1 MHHTRE
7 HGIPRARMEALTDG
21 VYAVAIT
28 LLVLDL
34 RLPELPAH
42 AASQDVAQALLAL
55 VPKISV
61 WLLSFWVVALF
72 WMSGARLTRLAAEGA
87 MPSPRIELSQ
97 LALVGLMPFSTSMMA
112 QYGDLAV
119 AAAVYSAHLLALS
132 LLSLARIVAAFPSA
146 AAVPQPAEYAALRR
160 TLLRRAGLP
169 VACLVLAVP
178 LAFVVP
184 GWNMLA
190 MVPLALVPPASR
202 LWDALRRR
210 RRN

>member
-1 MHHTRE
+1 MHSNRE

-72 WMSGARLTRLAAEGA
+72 WMSSARLTRLAVEGA

-119 AAAVYSAHLLALS
+119 AAAAYSAHLLALS
-132 LLSLARIVAAFPSA
+132 LLSLARIAAAFPA
-146 AAVPQPAEYAALRR
+146 RATVPQPAEYAALRR

-190 MVPLALVPPASR
+190 MVPLALRPPASR